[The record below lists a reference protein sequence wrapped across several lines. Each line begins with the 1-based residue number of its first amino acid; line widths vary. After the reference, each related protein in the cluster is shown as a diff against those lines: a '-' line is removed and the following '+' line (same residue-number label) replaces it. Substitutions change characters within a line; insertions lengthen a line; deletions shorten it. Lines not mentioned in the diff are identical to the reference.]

1 MNAALCPRP
10 QLDRDHELFAIMK
23 KTKQYRILQTAWPD
37 FGQATYP
44 PQIASGELEQR
55 LLEVRR
61 QMQQRKLTHLL
72 VYAER
77 EHFANLA
84 YLTGFDPRFEE
95 AILIIGPATT
105 PLLVVGNE
113 CEAYVAVSPL
123 FAEGKLR
130 RERFQSF
137 SLLNQPR
144 EHSRQISD
152 IFAGEG
158 ISGKSA
164 VGCVGWKYF
173 ANTEVP
179 DAHHAIDLPAYLVDT
194 LRSLAGKEQVV
205 NATDLF
211 MHPGHGLRTFCSP
224 ADIAYFEYTNIQASE
239 GIKRILFG
247 LREGMTDHEAVAL
260 GGTCGEPLA
269 CHTTFGTGRT
279 ASVGLS
285 GPRGETIKRG
295 NSLSMNISY
304 WGSNSCRSGW
314 IASSAK
320 DLPPA
325 AHDYVQNF
333 AGIYFEVLNEWFALL
348 KPGTAGG
355 QLWQLIHDRL
365 PFDRFGIFL
374 NPGHLIHLDEWL
386 SSPIYP
392 GSEIPLHS
400 GMAVQ
405 VDVIPSSPIYSSTR
419 MEDGVILA
427 DQTLQSSLKSA
438 FPDCYARCLE
448 RRKFMIDIL
457 GLDVPEEVLPL
468 SNIPGIVPPFFLAPN
483 EIFALED

>member
-1 MNAALCPRP
+1 MTT
-10 QLDRDHELFAIMK
+10 
-23 KTKQYRILQTAWPD
+23 KTKTHRILQTAWPEFGHAD
-37 FGQATYP
+37 FP
-44 PQIASGELEQR
+44 PQISSVELERR
-55 LLEVRR
+55 LQALRNR
-61 QMQQRKLTHLL
+61 MQEQKLTHMV
-72 VYAER
+72 VYGER

-95 AILIIGPATT
+95 ALLIIGATSA

-144 EHSRQISD
+144 EHSRQLRE

-158 ISGKSA
+158 IGDKST

-173 ANTEVP
+173 S
-179 DAHHAIDLPAYLVDT
+179 DAEISDARHALDLPAYLADT
-194 LRSLAGKEQVV
+194 LRTLAGKEQVI
-205 NATDLF
+205 NSTDLL
-211 MHPGHGLRTFCSP
+211 MHPGHGMRTFCSP
-224 ADIAYFEYTNIQASE
+224 ADIAYFEYTNIHASE
-239 GIKRILFG
+239 AIKRILFG
-247 LREGMTDHEAVAL
+247 LREGMSDHEAVAL
-260 GGTCGEPLA
+260 GGSCGEPLA

-279 ASVGLS
+279 ASFGLS
-285 GPRGETIKRG
+285 GPRGEMIKRG
-295 NSLSMNISY
+295 NALSMNISY

-320 DLPPA
+320 DLPA
-325 AHDYVQNF
+325 AAQDYVNGF
-333 AGIYFEVLNEWFALL
+333 AGIYFAVLSEWFALL
-348 KPGTAGG
+348 KPGTTGG
-355 QLWQLIHDRL
+355 KLWQLIHERL

-374 NPGHLIHLDEWL
+374 NPGHLIHLEEWL
-386 SSPIYP
+386 SSPVYP
-392 GSEIPLHS
+392 GSDIPLHS

-405 VDVIPSSPIYSSTR
+405 VDVIPNSPVYYSTR

-427 DQTLQSSLKSA
+427 DKALQAELKA
-438 FPDCYARCLE
+438 AYPECYARCLE
-448 RRKFMIDIL
+448 RRIFMTNVL
-457 GLDVPEEVLPL
+457 GIDVPDEVLPL

-483 EIFALED
+483 EILALEV

>member
-1 MNAALCPRP
+1 MT
-10 QLDRDHELFAIMK
+10 K
-23 KTKQYRILQTAWPD
+23 KTNLIQSTWPD
-37 FGQATYP
+37 FGQAAYP
-44 PQIASGELEQR
+44 PQISSAELEQR
-55 LLEVRR
+55 LFEVRSR
-61 QMQQRKLTHLL
+61 MQERNLTHLV
-72 VYAER
+72 VYGER

-95 AILIIGPATT
+95 AVLILGPAAT

-123 FAEGKLR
+123 FSEGKLR

-144 EHSRQISD
+144 EHSRQIRE

-158 ISGKSA
+158 IGNQST

-173 ANTEVP
+173 SDAEVP
-179 DAHHAIDLPAYLVDT
+179 DAPHALDLPCYLVDT
-194 LRSLAGKEQVV
+194 LRLLAGKEQVV

-211 MHPGHGLRTFCSP
+211 MHPGYGMRTFCSS
-224 ADIAYFEYTNIQASE
+224 ADIAYFEYTNIHASE
-239 GIKRILFG
+239 AIKRILFG

-279 ASVGLS
+279 AAFGLS

-320 DLPPA
+320 DLPAPA
-325 AHDYVQNF
+325 QDYVENF
-333 AGIYFEVLNEWFALL
+333 AGIYFEVLSDWFALL
-348 KPGTAGG
+348 KPGTTGG
-355 QLWQLIHDRL
+355 QIWQLIHDRL

-405 VDVIPSSPIYSSTR
+405 VDVIPSSPVYSSTR

-427 DQTLQSSLKSA
+427 DKTLQADLKAA
-438 FPDCYARCLE
+438 FPDCFARCLA
-448 RRKFMIDIL
+448 RRKFMVDHL
-457 GLDVPEEVLPL
+457 GLTVPDEVLPL

-483 EIFALED
+483 EIFALEG